1 MLFLSKYINF
11 YKMPQLVPFYFLN
24 QLTYGLLLIT
34 ILLVLFA
41 QYFLPMIL
49 RLYVSRLFISK
60 L

>member
-1 MLFLSKYINF
+1 
-11 YKMPQLVPFYFLN
+11 MPQLVPFYFLN
-24 QLTYGLLLIT
+24 QLVYGFALVT

-41 QYFLPMIL
+41 QYFLPQIL

>member
-1 MLFLSKYINF
+1 
-11 YKMPQLVPFYFLN
+11 MPQLLPFYFLN
-24 QLTYGLLLIT
+24 TLTYGFILIM
-34 ILLVLFA
+34 ILLVLFS

>member
-1 MLFLSKYINF
+1 
-11 YKMPQLVPFYFLN
+11 MPQLVPFYFLN
-24 QLTYGLLLIT
+24 QLVYGFGLIT

-41 QYFLPMIL
+41 QYFLPNIL